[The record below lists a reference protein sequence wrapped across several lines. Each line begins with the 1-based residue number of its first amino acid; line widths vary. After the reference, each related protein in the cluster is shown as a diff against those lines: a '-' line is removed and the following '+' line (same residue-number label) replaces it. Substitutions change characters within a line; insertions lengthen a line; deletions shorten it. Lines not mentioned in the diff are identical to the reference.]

1 MLSRLPFPLIYVLE
15 ALVVVPL
22 LGGFVAVTSFLAAD
36 PVASLNLHGKHLPS
50 TWEAAVPNHGNFLRG
65 YLISNH
71 PVAFAAAVALLIV
84 SAVALY
90 PIHREQVAQRTAA
103 QGAQLRLHKIA
114 NACVFAVWGLYG
126 YILIWHLLVGVPA
139 A

>member
-15 ALVVVPL
+15 ALVVAPL
-22 LGGFVAVTSFLAAD
+22 LGGFVGVTSFLAAD
-36 PVASLNLHGKHLPS
+36 PVTSPNLRGKHFPV

-71 PVAFAAAVALLIV
+71 PAAFMAVVALLIA
-84 SAVALY
+84 SGVALY
-90 PIHREQVAQRTAA
+90 FIHRAQLVQRSAA
-103 QGAQLRLHKIA
+103 QGSKLRLHKIA
-114 NACVFAVWGLYG
+114 SACVFAVWGLYG

>member
-1 MLSRLPFPLIYVLE
+1 MLSRLPFPLVYVLE
-15 ALVVVPL
+15 ALVVVPP
-22 LGGFVAVTSFLAAD
+22 LGGFVGVTSFLAAD
-36 PVASLNLHGKHLPS
+36 PVASLDLHGKHLPA

-71 PVAFAAAVALLIV
+71 PVAFAAVVALLIASGV
-84 SAVALY
+84 TLY
-90 PIHREQVAQRTAA
+90 FIHRAQLAQRSAA

-114 NACVFAVWGLYG
+114 NVCVFAVWGLYG
-126 YILIWHLLVGVPA
+126 YILIWHLLLGVPA